1 MDKYLKEFIAKKKVF
16 HIFPAFHGFDAL
28 SSCPVGNETLLGDCF
43 VGFSFFKLISNHNV
57 KVTDITPLLKLATL
71 HFCSDIC
78 KERGE

>member
-1 MDKYLKEFIAKKKVF
+1 MGKYLKEFIAKKKVCR
-16 HIFPAFHGFDAL
+16 IFPAFCGFDAL

-57 KVTDITPLLKLATL
+57 KVTDITLLLKLATL
-71 HFCSDIC
+71 HFLSDIC